1 MTDAKL
7 DPITLEMFWRRLNST
22 VDELAATL
30 KRTSFS
36 TVVRDVNDYATAIF
50 DREARLFAQNPHSTP
65 ALNNPLRLMMN
76 SKQHTNQ
83 PKTNK
88 L

>member
-36 TVVRDVNDYATAIF
+36 TVVRDVNDYATSLTGRPIIGAIPRF
-50 DREARLFAQNPHSTP
+50 YAG
-65 ALNNPLRLMMN
+65 PLRPVGPYAAL
-76 SKQHTNQ
+76 HAAG
-83 PKTNK
+83 
-88 L
+88 

>member
-1 MTDAKL
+1 MNL
-7 DPITLEMFWRRLNST
+7 DPVTLETFWRRFDAT

-50 DREARLFAQNPHSTP
+50 DARARFDVVAISLGRGKPEIEVVKNAFELAY
-65 ALNNPLRLMMN
+65 
-76 SKQHTNQ
+76 
-83 PKTNK
+83 
-88 L
+88 